1 MTYRHGPSDQY
12 QERSR
17 FTYPNRKRS
26 LRDNGAVSRL
36 EEAWNENPLLVIGVA
51 AGLMMA
57 ASKLIDSVSGIRSRQ
72 AYARRMN
79 RS

>member
-1 MTYRHGPSDQY
+1 MPVPEYGRYRLRPKKRFRDQ
-12 QERSR
+12 
-17 FTYPNRKRS
+17 PAIRK
-26 LRDNGAVSRL
+26 L

-51 AGLMMA
+51 AGFMMA

-79 RS
+79 RG

>member
-1 MTYRHGPSDQY
+1 MTYRYGPQD
-12 QERSR
+12 RINTR
-17 FTYPNRKRS
+17 RKRTF
-26 LRDNGAVSRL
+26 RDSTAVRKL

-51 AGLMMA
+51 AGFMMA

>member
-1 MTYRHGPSDQY
+1 MTYRYGPKDKLAG
-12 QERSR
+12 RRKKR
-17 FTYPNRKRS
+17 F
-26 LRDNGAVSRL
+26 RDSTAIQKL

-51 AGLMMA
+51 AGFMMA
-57 ASKLIDSVSGIRSRQ
+57 ASKLIDSLSGIRSRQ